1 MALIEEMEKSGNW
14 LFRWRS
20 FLPLAVYA
28 VALPLVLINE
38 TCCMQPEFTE
48 VYWWASCL
56 AVSFLGQIIRALT
69 LGFTPRGTSGRN
81 TAEGQVAETLNT
93 RGIYGMVRHP
103 LYLGNFFM
111 WMGIVLFTGNWWFSI
126 VVALAFW
133 LYYERIMFA
142 EEAFLRRKF
151 GKDYLTWSEST
162 PAFLP
167 RFSGWTAPGVP
178 FSMRNVLKR
187 EYNGFFAMFLSFAI
201 MDWAQTARLYG
212 FQWNE
217 RSLSVHWQYM
227 LAGAF
232 VIFIVLRSLKKY
244 TRVLDVEGREYL

>member
-1 MALIEEMEKSGNW
+1 MALIEELEKSGNW

-20 FLPLAVYA
+20 FLPLVVFA
-28 VALPLVLINE
+28 VAIPLVLFKDS
-38 TCCMQPEFTE
+38 CCMQPA
-48 VYWWASCL
+48 VGSAYWWGSCL

-69 LGFTPRGTSGRN
+69 IGFTPRGTSGRN

-111 WMGIVLFTGNWWFSI
+111 WMGIVLFTGNWWFSAA
-126 VVALAFW
+126 VALAFW

-151 GKDYLTWSEST
+151 GEAYLTWSEST

-167 RFSGWTAPGVP
+167 RLSGWTAPGVR

-201 MDWAQTARLYG
+201 MDWAQAARLYG
-212 FQWNE
+212 FQWNA
-217 RSLSVHWQYM
+217 RSLSLHWQYM

>member
-28 VALPLVLINE
+28 VALPLVLMKDA
-38 TCCMQPEFTE
+38 CCMQPAFTE
-48 VYWWASCL
+48 VYWWGSCL

-69 LGFTPRGTSGRN
+69 IGFTPRGTSGRN

-111 WMGIVLFTGNWWFSI
+111 WMGIVLFTGNWWFSV

-142 EEAFLRRKF
+142 EEAFLRGKF
-151 GKDYLTWSEST
+151 GKAYLTWSEST
-162 PAFLP
+162 PAFVP
-167 RFSGWTAPGVP
+167 RLGGWTPPGVR

-212 FQWNE
+212 FQWNAH
-217 RSLSVHWQYM
+217 SLSLHWQYM
-227 LAGAF
+227 LVGAF